1 MQIYVFLDN
10 IRNGKS
16 VCHNISRQYR
26 QYTLEIYPIGV
37 LKTVMH
43 YGYSGISRKT
53 NLLSE
58 EIDLHIS
65 QETFLCSIS
74 DTIL

>member
-1 MQIYVFLDN
+1 M
-10 IRNGKS
+10 
-16 VCHNISRQYR
+16 ISSLKRINR
-26 QYTLEIYPIGV
+26 GMRIDLMGV

-43 YGYSGISRKT
+43 YGYSGISRQT

-65 QETFLCSIS
+65 QETFLCFIP
-74 DTIL
+74 DTMP